1 MNNNID
7 IMTLAT
13 AIATAIA
20 TMNGTTVPQ
29 SVATAT
35 TTTTTKDGL
44 QNPPVWIPRHC
55 YAWTHKHDKT
65 GKPVILIAVDGK
77 IDKPVW
83 KRLKATMAERYNA
96 RYSKFMSAFVV
107 YEKDVAT
114 FRKTAKNDGFT
125 IHKKAPAFYRGMME
139 TAK

>member
-29 SVATAT
+29 TVTTTATTATAT
-35 TTTTTKDGL
+35 AKTAVTFPK
-44 QNPPVWIPRHC
+44 NC
-55 YAWTHKHDKT
+55 FAWTHKHDKT
-65 GKPVILIAVDGK
+65 GKAVILIAVDGK
-77 IDKPVW
+77 IDRKAW
-83 KRLKATMAERYNA
+83 KALKATMQDTYNA

-114 FRKTAKNDGFT
+114 FRNLAKNGGFT
-125 IHKKAPAFYRGMME
+125 IHKKAPTFYRGMME